1 MRLPF
6 FLQYFMP
13 AALFLFYFMYSHSI
27 RERDSKADEWEAQRE
42 AQPGQINMRTRVCS
56 SRWFFYHLLKKS
68 KLNLRQKLCGFP
80 LFFYI
85 ANKFTA
91 HWGTERESDCGS
103 VYVSVWVCVGQ
114 RTTLAFY
121 SLNWFCWVLYVDF
134 LTRCVCWLCGVDFG
148 MRIVTAVCKP
158 SINAR
163 VLFWL
168 LENSNG
174 SGPIDGV
181 TCLP

>member
-91 HWGTERESDCGS
+91 HWGTASEWLWECVRECLGMCGS
-103 VYVSVWVCVGQ
+103 AHNSGILFIKLILLSALRGFFNPLCLLVVRSGFWNEDCDS
-114 RTTLAFY
+114 
-121 SLNWFCWVLYVDF
+121 SL
-134 LTRCVCWLCGVDFG
+134 
-148 MRIVTAVCKP
+148 
-158 SINAR
+158 
-163 VLFWL
+163 
-168 LENSNG
+168 
-174 SGPIDGV
+174 
-181 TCLP
+181 